1 MLTVHFTHEDIAN
14 AYMSPVARPEAEALY
29 ALGHLERSARQ
40 SRGAGRWV
48 THARAWVAARPSR
61 HPVLQ
66 HALRISDDLMPLLLS
81 RRAPDRG
88 AAVPE
93 GTRRALAALAEFRK
107 ACITPYETS
116 IREILDETRHRY
128 SNMVARLGLAETL
141 ERLQCKAK
149 WEAGRLTVDYGPDRE
164 VFLDGQGLELVPSVF
179 LSGPPQLHT
188 RQLHTPR
195 GRAVERTGAEHPAA
209 RPVNVMVFP
218 VCSHGLATTALVKDA
233 QRPTRPLPQLLGRT
247 RAAVLERLTRP
258 QSTSELS
265 AALRI
270 SVTTASEHASVLRSS
285 GLVSTTRNGSSVL
298 HEVTPLGALMLN
310 SPTEPAR
317 TWCRDCDERCAV
329 GGEAREL
336 VA

>member
-1 MLTVHFTHEDIAN
+1 MLTVHFTHEDIAK
-14 AYMSPVARPEAEALY
+14 ARMSPLARPEAESLY

-40 SRGAGRWV
+40 SRGVGKWV
-48 THARAWVAARPSR
+48 SHARAWVAARPSR
-61 HPVLQ
+61 HPALQ
-66 HALRISDDLMPLLLS
+66 HALHISDELMPFLLS
-81 RRAPDRG
+81 RRSPDRD

-93 GTRRALAALAEFRK
+93 DTRRALAALAEFRK
-107 ACITPYETS
+107 ACVTPYETS
-116 IREILDETRHRY
+116 IREMLDETRHRY
-128 SNMVARLGLAETL
+128 SRMVAQLGLAETL
-141 ERLQCKAK
+141 ERLQYNAK
-149 WEAGRLTVDYGPDRE
+149 WQAGRLTVDDGPDRE
-164 VFLDGQGLELVPSVF
+164 VCLGGQGLELVPSVF
-179 LSGPPQLHT
+179 LSG
-188 RQLHTPR
+188 TPR
-195 GRAVERTGAEHPAA
+195 LYTWQDREAGRTGAERAV

-218 VCSHGLATTALVKDA
+218 VCPHGLAATALVKDA

-285 GLVSTTRNGSSVL
+285 GLVSTTRNGSSVR
-298 HEVTPLGALMLN
+298 HEVTALGALMLN

-317 TWCRDCDERCAV
+317 AWCRDCADRCATDSP
-329 GGEAREL
+329 AREL

>member
-1 MLTVHFTHEDIAN
+1 MLTVHFTHEDIAK
-14 AYMSPVARPEAEALY
+14 AHMSPMACPEAEALY

-40 SRGAGRWV
+40 SRGVGRWV
-48 THARAWVAARPSR
+48 AHARAWVAARPSR
-61 HPVLQ
+61 HPALQ
-66 HALRISDDLMPLLLS
+66 HALHLGDDLMPLLLS

-88 AAVPE
+88 AAVSE
-93 GTRRALAALAEFRK
+93 ETRRALAVLAEFRK

-116 IREILDETRHRY
+116 IREMLDETRHRY

-141 ERLQCKAK
+141 ERLQCRAK
-149 WEAGRLTVDYGPDRE
+149 WEAGRLTVDEGPDRE

-179 LSGPPQLHT
+179 LSGAPQLHT
-188 RQLHTPR
+188 RQDR
-195 GRAVERTGAEHPAA
+195 AA

-247 RAAVLERLTRP
+247 RAAVLERLAQP

-285 GLVSTTRNGSSVL
+285 GLVSTTRDGSRVR

-317 TWCRDCDERCAV
+317 TWCRECDERCDV
-329 GGEAREL
+329 GGGAREL